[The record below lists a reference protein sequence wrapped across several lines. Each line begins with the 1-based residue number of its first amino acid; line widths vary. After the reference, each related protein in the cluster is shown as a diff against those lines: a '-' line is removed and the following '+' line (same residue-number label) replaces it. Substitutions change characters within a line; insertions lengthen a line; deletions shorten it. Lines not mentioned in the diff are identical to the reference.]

1 MYSCLM
7 LIDVS
12 IYSTH
17 LHSILVSHVTPV
29 QNAAQTKARE
39 EDCFNLKKKKNYQKL
54 LTSKASSEQNISH
67 TKLNVILTR

>member
-39 EDCFNLKKKKNYQKL
+39 EDCFNKKKKKKKNYQKL
-54 LTSKASSEQNISH
+54 LTSAHLMI
-67 TKLNVILTR
+67 